1 MTDTL
6 VKTRLISHEGEQYT
20 YLAPK
25 TTADAVSINDVDG
38 KASNVEAEIVALRLS
53 VEAAINK
60 GQHFKG
66 ILNST
71 YNLPTLNYVAGWV
84 YSVQE
89 AGTYAGQVC
98 EVGDL
103 VLCIKDYASGSASNK
118 DWAVLQTNIDGAV
131 VGPES
136 SVAAHVVLFDGTSG
150 KRIKDS
156 GFTIG
161 CSVPAD
167 AKFTDTTYKTATD
180 LADGL
185 MSAAEHTKLAGI
197 EVKADVTDTEN
208 VTAAGAFMKASDT
221 ADAITDGTD
230 KVMMTASERTKL
242 ANIVAGAETNQ
253 DAFAKVAIGDT
264 TITADAPQD
273 TVEFAAGSGVT
284 LAASG
289 KKVTISETY
298 VDVCTVTSLDDVPEN
313 LRNGGLII
321 LQG

>member
-1 MTDTL
+1 MTDNL
-6 VKTRLISHEGEQYT
+6 VKTRLLSHEGEQYT
-20 YLAPK
+20 YLAPR
-25 TTADAVSINDVDG
+25 TTADAVAMADIDG
-38 KASNVEAEIVALRLS
+38 KDSNVEAEIVALRMS

-71 YNLPTLNYVAGWV
+71 SGLPTLNYVAGWI

-136 SVAAHVVLFDGTSG
+136 SVTAHVVLFDGTSG

-156 GFTIG
+156 GLTLG

-167 AKFTDTTYKTATD
+167 AKFTDTTYKPATD
-180 LADGL
+180 VTDGL
-185 MSAAEHTKLAGI
+185 LTAAEHVKLSGI
-197 EVKADVTDTEN
+197 EVQADVTDTEN
-208 VTAAGAFMKASDT
+208 VAAAGAFMKATDT
-221 ADAITDGTD
+221 ADDITDGTD
-230 KVMMTASERTKL
+230 KVVMTASERTKL
-242 ANIVAGAETNQ
+242 ANIADNAEINQ
-253 DAFAKVAIGDT
+253 DAFAKIAVGDT
-264 TITADAPQD
+264 TITASSPQD
-273 TVEFAAGSGVT
+273 TVELAAGSGVT
-284 LAASG
+284 VTAID

-298 VDVCTVTSLDDVPEN
+298 IDVCTVTSLDNVPAN
-313 LRNGGLII
+313 LRNGGLVI
-321 LQG
+321 LQE